1 MVTKHSSQRPS
12 DHEGITGRESRLIDF
27 NIVDEEFKKEFIDC
41 IQRGGRL
48 RVIMDERLLPNG
60 EFGAYSQL
68 ID

>member
-1 MVTKHSSQRPS
+1 MASKNPQGFS
-12 DHEGITGRESRLIDF
+12 DREGIAGRESRLIDF
-27 NIVDEEFKKEFIDC
+27 NIVDEDFKKEFIEC

-48 RVIMDERLLPNG
+48 RLVMDERILPNG

>member
-1 MVTKHSSQRPS
+1 MAKNPRNEMR
-12 DHEGITGRESRLIDF
+12 EGIAGKESRLIDF

-41 IQRGGRL
+41 IQRGNKL
-48 RVIMDERLLPNG
+48 QLVMDERILPNG